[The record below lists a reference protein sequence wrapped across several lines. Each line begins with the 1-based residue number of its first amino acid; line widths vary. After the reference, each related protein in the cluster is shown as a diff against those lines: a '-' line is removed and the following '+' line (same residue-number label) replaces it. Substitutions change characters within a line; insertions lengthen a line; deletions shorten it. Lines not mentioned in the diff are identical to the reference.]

1 MDTKKI
7 EEFYNKNKIICFMLG
22 ALLLLYKLSYIIGA
36 GIANIYNLINK
47 GI

>member
-22 ALLLLYKLSYIIGA
+22 ALLLYKLSYVVGA